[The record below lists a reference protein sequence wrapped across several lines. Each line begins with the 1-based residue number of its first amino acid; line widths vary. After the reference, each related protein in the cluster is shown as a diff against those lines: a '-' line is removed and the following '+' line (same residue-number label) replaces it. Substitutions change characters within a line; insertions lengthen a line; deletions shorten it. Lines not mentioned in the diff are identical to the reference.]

1 MIHKDSRRQLDGI
14 DVQLALLVMEEFEA
28 ETGSRPSH
36 DNDDILAL
44 LRSIYLDMIRQN
56 ARKHAMDLAAA

>member
-1 MIHKDSRRQLDGI
+1 
-14 DVQLALLVMEEFEA
+14 MEEFEA